1 MGFEMDESNTT
12 IYQVTNSNENK
23 VWFDP
28 FLYCF
33 YWWQSH
39 YAKDGDDE
47 DEDDDDDVDDV
58 DDDDAGAGAGADDG
72 DIEDDG
78 DDEWKYNHTKRSSIF
93 DIPIIEPTRICFLA
107 CAAKFMAFYNGL

>member
-47 DEDDDDDVDDV
+47 DDDGDDDGGDVDV
-58 DDDDAGAGAGADDG
+58 DDDYRLTISPKPISRGGCGLL
-72 DIEDDG
+72 EL
-78 DDEWKYNHTKRSSIF
+78 TSINPNYATF
-93 DIPIIEPTRICFLA
+93 
-107 CAAKFMAFYNGL
+107 AKLFSPSLFKF

>member
-47 DEDDDDDVDDV
+47 DEDEDDDDDVDDV
-58 DDDDAGAGAGADDG
+58 DDDYRLTISPKPISRGGCGLL
-72 DIEDDG
+72 EL
-78 DDEWKYNHTKRSSIF
+78 TSINPNYATF
-93 DIPIIEPTRICFLA
+93 
-107 CAAKFMAFYNGL
+107 AKLFSPSLFKF

>member
-12 IYQVTNSNENK
+12 IYQVTNSNDNK

-47 DEDDDDDVDDV
+47 DEDEDDDDDVDDV
-58 DDDDAGAGAGADDG
+58 DDDYRLTISPKPISRGGCGLL
-72 DIEDDG
+72 EL
-78 DDEWKYNHTKRSSIF
+78 TSINPNYATF
-93 DIPIIEPTRICFLA
+93 
-107 CAAKFMAFYNGL
+107 AKLFSPSLFKF

>member
-58 DDDDAGAGAGADDG
+58 DDDYRLTISPKPISRGGCGLL
-72 DIEDDG
+72 EL
-78 DDEWKYNHTKRSSIF
+78 TSINPNYATF
-93 DIPIIEPTRICFLA
+93 
-107 CAAKFMAFYNGL
+107 AKLFSPSLFKF